1 MEEKQESTYLY
12 DKKFTCP
19 VCSREFSSKQV
30 RTGKARFKGT
40 DEILKPLYEGAD
52 CTKYDVIMCPHCG
65 YAAVPRTYG
74 KLTSKQAAALRES
87 VEGKFKVTW
96 ISEDYYSY
104 DIAIRRCKMALL
116 SEMLTGTKISESA
129 YICLRLAWL
138 YEGRVAEL
146 IRQKAD
152 PDVTKQYLKSQLE
165 YIEDAYNGFKEAVST
180 QYPPICG
187 MDENTVNY
195 LLASLGIKCR
205 DYDNAKRFAGAIVTS
220 RTAPASIKEKARVL
234 LEQIKKDGQNKVSD

>member
-1 MEEKQESTYLY
+1 
-12 DKKFTCP
+12 
-19 VCSREFSSKQV
+19 
-30 RTGKARFKGT
+30 
-40 DEILKPLYEGAD
+40 
-52 CTKYDVIMCPHCG
+52 
-65 YAAVPRTYG
+65 
-74 KLTSKQAAALRES
+74 
-87 VEGKFKVTW
+87 
-96 ISEDYYSY
+96 
-104 DIAIRRCKMALL
+104 MALL